1 MSAKSACVLRVISTF
16 LVIGVVLVLIPS
28 PNIATASDK
37 NRALTQAGINGDVEK
52 VISLLD
58 SGADINARDQREWT
72 PLLWA
77 VSRGQIDLVKLL
89 LDKGADVNAKGE
101 HGWTPLMEAAN
112 RGHSDAVK
120 LLLKK
125 RADVNLKHEYG
136 WTALKIAKGKGNK
149 EIVDLLKAHG
159 AKK

>member
-1 MSAKSACVLRVISTF
+1 MSAKSACVLRVINT
-16 LVIGVVLVLIPS
+16 LPVIGLVLVLVLS
-28 PNIATASDK
+28 PNIATAGDK
-37 NRALTQAGINGDVEK
+37 NRDLTQAGINDDVEK

-58 SGADINARDQREWT
+58 SGAGINARDQRGWT

-77 VSRGQIDLVKLL
+77 VSRGQTKVVKLL

-112 RGHSDAVK
+112 RGHTDATK

-125 RADVNLKHEYG
+125 GADVNVKHEYG

-149 EIVDLLKAHG
+149 DIVELLKAHG